1 MNRDDHSRLEA
12 LEAELRES
20 RRVTRSLQEA
30 LLPQHVPVVPGLD
43 VDAAHLLAPR
53 TLAGG
58 DWYDVVA
65 RPSGRVA
72 LVAGSTVGTGAAAAA
87 VMGRL
92 RTVLDERLG
101 TDAPL
106 ADVLAALDRY
116 ARREAGA
123 RATTVCVVEVDPTT
137 GEGEYCTA
145 GHVPPVH
152 LPLGG
157 DATFLPLTG
166 AVPLA
171 TRGDLTT
178 AALRLEPGDLLVLHT
193 ADLVE
198 RPGDGSAAVRLLA
211 GVTAS
216 ATADGAD
223 PAAPRRTSERVC
235 GSALDLLVRSGE
247 PDDDVTVVVAQRVA
261 VPAPLLLDLTADDA
275 APGQVRRA
283 VAAWL
288 EELGARPLDG
298 TALQHAVGELV
309 TNVADHAYDGAPG
322 PLHVEVALPETGIV
336 SAVVGDLGRWREPVG
351 APPDDRGHGLS
362 IAREMVDDLT
372 IESTDDGTRVCV
384 RTPLCRAAQLWEAG
398 DDRPTGRSLGDGT
411 RLRMRWSDDGTRLE
425 VVGHVDAG
433 SADRF
438 LVQLRRGTTGRRR
451 PLTVDL
457 RGVTHLTSSG
467 VRALHDVAGE
477 REALG
482 DVARLR
488 LVVAPESS
496 IGRILDLAGLPHGAA
511 QAG

>member
-1 MNRDDHSRLEA
+1 
-12 LEAELRES
+12 
-20 RRVTRSLQEA
+20 
-30 LLPQHVPVVPGLD
+30 
-43 VDAAHLLAPR
+43 
-53 TLAGG
+53 
-58 DWYDVVA
+58 
-65 RPSGRVA
+65 
-72 LVAGSTVGTGAAAAA
+72 
-87 VMGRL
+87 
-92 RTVLDERLG
+92 
-101 TDAPL
+101 
-106 ADVLAALDRY
+106 
-116 ARREAGA
+116 
-123 RATTVCVVEVDPTT
+123 
-137 GEGEYCTA
+137 
-145 GHVPPVH
+145 
-152 LPLGG
+152 
-157 DATFLPLTG
+157 
-166 AVPLA
+166 
-171 TRGDLTT
+171 
-178 AALRLEPGDLLVLHT
+178 
-193 ADLVE
+193 
-198 RPGDGSAAVRLLA
+198 
-211 GVTAS
+211 
-216 ATADGAD
+216 
-223 PAAPRRTSERVC
+223 
-235 GSALDLLVRSGE
+235 VRSGE

-261 VPAPLLLDLTADDA
+261 VPAPLLLDLTAGDA

-322 PLHVEVALPETGIV
+322 PLHVEVALPQTGV
-336 SAVVGDLGRWREPVG
+336 VTAVVGDHGRWREPVG

-362 IAREMVDDLT
+362 IAREMVTDLT
-372 IESTDDGTRVCV
+372 IESTDVGTRVCV

-425 VVGHVDAG
+425 VVGQVDAG

-488 LVVAPESS
+488 LVVAPESP
-496 IGRILDLAGLPHGAA
+496 IGRILDLAGLPHGAV